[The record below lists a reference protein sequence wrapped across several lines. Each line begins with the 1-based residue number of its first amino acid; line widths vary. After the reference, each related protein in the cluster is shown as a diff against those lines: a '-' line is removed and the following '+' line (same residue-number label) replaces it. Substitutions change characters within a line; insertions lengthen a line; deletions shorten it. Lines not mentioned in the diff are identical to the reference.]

1 MKPAVCML
9 IVSAGLSLGQDFS
22 GQPGSEQWKALY
34 DPAYATP
41 TELPREVPLRKQ
53 LFDLLRPKIEQV
65 SAERGVRFQGDLKA
79 FKNWALFVG
88 STLDAKDRAIKFPP
102 TDNTETAALFLRTK
116 DRWVLVDFAVGF
128 GDVSYWAWA
137 DQYGAPK
144 KLLGVE

>member
-1 MKPAVCML
+1 MKAAVWIL
-9 IVSAGLSLGQDFS
+9 ALFTTLSLAQDFS

-34 DPAYATP
+34 DPPYATP
-41 TELPREVPLRKQ
+41 KEIPRDMALRKQ

-65 SAERGVRFQGDLKA
+65 SSQRGVKFQGDLKA

-88 STLDAKDRAIKFPP
+88 STLDAKDHAIKFPP
-102 TDNTETAALFLRTK
+102 NNNTETAAIFLRTK
-116 DRWVLVDFAVGF
+116 DGWTLVDFAVGF
-128 GDVSYWAWA
+128 SDVGYWAWA

>member
-1 MKPAVCML
+1 MKAAAWIL
-9 IVSAGLSLGQDFS
+9 ALSATWSLAQDFS

-34 DPAYATP
+34 DPPYATP
-41 TELPREVPLRKQ
+41 TEVPRDTPLRKQ

-65 SAERGVRFQGDLKA
+65 SAQRDVRFQGDLKA

-102 TDNTETAALFLRTK
+102 TNNTETAALFLRTK
-116 DRWVLVDFAVGF
+116 DGWRLVDFAVGF
-128 GDVSYWAWA
+128 GDPSYWVWA
-137 DQYGAPK
+137 EQYGAPK